1 MSVTNASPGN
11 FDHIPIIDLSALR
24 SPVLKERQQLA
35 KEIFTA
41 CTQVGFFYIKNH
53 GIAEDVITSLHDM
66 ARQFFSLSQE

>member
-41 CTQVGFFYIKNH
+41 CTQVGFFYIKVYCFPRRLKEGKVPEYNT
-53 GIAEDVITSLHDM
+53 ESWN
-66 ARQFFSLSQE
+66 S